1 MKKYDQRVFIVA
13 DFYST
18 DPILGVYSSRKK
30 AEELKAKYEWSPH
43 TEIQEFIVD
52 YEDY

>member
-1 MKKYDQRVFIVA
+1 MKKSNKVFIVA
-13 DFYST
+13 DFYCT

-43 TEIQEFIVD
+43 IEIQEFVVD
-52 YEDY
+52 YEGY